1 MKKTDGNKNDD
12 IEIVYAMIQEKAQ
25 ELEEGQ
31 KAGDATIVE
40 GANRE
45 DGINKY
51 MDPNNEL
58 MEMSIQSHYCGFDPD
73 TGLAVRVVNGKK
85 ILVDKE
91 LMKEYRDERIR
102 TGKPVIKGFELSKE
116 SNQSEN
122 KKNDENIR

>member
-1 MKKTDGNKNDD
+1 MKNTGGNKNGD

-73 TGLAVRVVNGKK
+73 TGLAVRVINGQK

-102 TGKPVIKGFELSKE
+102 TGKPVIKGFELNK
-116 SNQSEN
+116 SEN
-122 KKNDENIR
+122 NKNDENIR